1 MENNNS
7 EITNTQSRQT
17 TVSSSYS
24 LDEVRN
30 IVLEMRN
37 EATSGLRGEQ
47 RWDMQKRLGRIRN
60 KWKLGY

>member
-1 MENNNS
+1 M
-7 EITNTQSRQT
+7 TNTSKNAEFPQCDKT
-17 TVSSSYS
+17 AVSSSYS

-37 EATSGLRGEQ
+37 EAISGLRGEQ
-47 RWDMQKRLGRIRN
+47 RWDMQKRLGKIRD